1 MKPAFLPI
9 HLHTLHFTQTKFL
22 LHEKSRQD
30 CVMAES
36 QLPVLESWFNH
47 SPSVGCWKSS
57 LISLCLTLLSYKVKI
72 IINSSSKCFF
82 RGFYNTYQAFKKVLA
97 AAAESLQLCPTL
109 CDPIDSSSPSSPV
122 PGILQA
128 RALEWVAIS
137 FSNAWQWK
145 VKVKPFSRVR
155 LLVTPWTTA
164 HQAPP
169 SMGSSR
175 QEYWSG
181 VPLPSPMNMAHP

>member
-109 CDPIDSSSPSSPV
+109 CDPIDSSSPGSPI
-122 PGILQA
+122 PGTLQA
-128 RALEWVAIS
+128 RTLEWVAIS
-137 FSNAWQWK
+137 FSRWSSQPRDQTRVSCIAGRHLTIWATREVILRVVTK
-145 VKVKPFSRVR
+145 V
-155 LLVTPWTTA
+155 
-164 HQAPP
+164 Q
-169 SMGSSR
+169 
-175 QEYWSG
+175 
-181 VPLPSPMNMAHP
+181 HPGF

>member
-109 CDPIDSSSPSSPV
+109 CDPKDGSPPGSPV

-128 RALEWVAIS
+128 GTLEWVAIS
-137 FSNAWQWK
+137 FSNAWKKKWK
-145 VKVKPFSRVR
+145 WSRSV
-155 LLVTPWTTA
+155 VPDSAVPWTATY
-164 HQAPP
+164 QVPP
-169 SMGSSR
+169 SMGFSR

-181 VPLPSPMNMAHP
+181 VPLPVKSKW